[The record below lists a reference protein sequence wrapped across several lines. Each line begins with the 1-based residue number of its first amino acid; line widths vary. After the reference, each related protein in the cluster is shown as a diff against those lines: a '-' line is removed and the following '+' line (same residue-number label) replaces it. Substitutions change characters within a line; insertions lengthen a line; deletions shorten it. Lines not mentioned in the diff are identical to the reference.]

1 MSPDPNPFPWKTSM
15 LNHLNYFILCV
26 CYHFFRRFN
35 YLHPPPHIR
44 YFFSL
49 GDVNLTKEVFIL
61 Q

>member
-15 LNHLNYFILCV
+15 LNYLNYFILCV
-26 CYHFFRRFN
+26 LSLFSPSN